1 MLLTG
6 LDWAGRALFGW
17 PEARLG
23 EALRLLLGFAA
34 ALLLWRLGM
43 RLHFTT
49 RRYGWRQG
57 LLALPRAFVANV
69 IALLAAR
76 RALVQYC
83 RTLRSGEVIWAKTDH
98 DALELP
104 KTAQGHLSVRRGGAT
119 GVC

>member
-23 EALRLLLGFAA
+23 AALRLLLGFAA

-49 RRYGWRQG
+49 RSYGWRQG
-57 LLALPRAFVANV
+57 LLALPPALVSNA
-69 IALLAAR
+69 IALLAALS
-76 RALVQYC
+76 ASAQSC
-83 RTLRSGEVIWAKTDH
+83 RMLRSDELLWDTHDH
-98 DALELP
+98 PEPTPPTQPPGQHAVLP
-104 KTAQGHLSVRRGGAT
+104 VRLPL
-119 GVC
+119 

>member
-1 MLLTG
+1 MLWRDRRAPLAAVIILAAYAGMLLTG

-49 RRYGWRQG
+49 RRHAWRQG
-57 LLALPRAFVANV
+57 LLALPRAFAANV
-69 IALLAAR
+69 IAILAAR
-76 RALVQYC
+76 RAIEIGSARC
-83 RTLRSGEVIWAKTDH
+83 RE
-98 DALELP
+98 
-104 KTAQGHLSVRRGGAT
+104 RGGQF
-119 GVC
+119 

>member
-69 IALLAAR
+69 IAILAAR
-76 RALVQYC
+76 RAIVQYC
-83 RTLRSGEVIWAKTDH
+83 RMLRSGEVIWEIGRASCR
-98 DALELP
+98 E
-104 KTAQGHLSVRRGGAT
+104 R
-119 GVC
+119 VCQYV